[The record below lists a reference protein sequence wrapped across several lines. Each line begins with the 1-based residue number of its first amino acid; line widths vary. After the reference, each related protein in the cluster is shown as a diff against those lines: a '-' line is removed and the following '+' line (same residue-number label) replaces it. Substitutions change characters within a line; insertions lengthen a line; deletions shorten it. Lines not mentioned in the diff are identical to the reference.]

1 MGKWLLKEIQ
11 NKQVTDLTPEEKGEK
26 KKKENLSYFRFC
38 FDMSPESNTIDFV
51 LF

>member
-11 NKQVTDLTPEEKGEK
+11 NKQVTDLTPEEKGGK
-26 KKKENLSYFRFC
+26 KKRKFELLQ
-38 FDMSPESNTIDFV
+38 V

>member
-11 NKQVTDLTPEEKGEK
+11 NKQVTDLTPEEKGG